1 HTRNKPL
8 EGGIDLAGLAAGA
21 EGMSGAELAE
31 AANAA
36 ALKAL
41 RRQLKDAPDRPKGV
55 KVKRD
60 DLARAIEEAA
70 ERTGRS
76 AKGGGRGGDAT
87 SGTA

>member
-36 ALKAL
+36 ALAAL
-41 RRQLKDAPDRPKGV
+41 RRQLKDAPDRPGEV
-55 KVKRD
+55 RVTRE
-60 DLARAIEEAA
+60 DLSEAIESAA
-70 ERTGRS
+70 RRTGRR
-76 AKGGGRGGDAT
+76 AAGAAREA
-87 SGTA
+87 A